1 VGGVA
6 EHGVEGGVVGGAAGE
21 PGGGPDGDPAG
32 GDVVHDCRGYD
43 AVLRASAPPAVGGTA
58 GRPDRARLQNVAA
71 WLLWLIA
78 GGLFAAGEIASLD
91 LVLLMFAGGALGG
104 MTVALLGL
112 GVPFQLLAFLAVS
125 AALLLVVRPVAKH
138 HLVDRTP
145 EQIDGVAVFV
155 GRTGVV
161 SQRVGNDAGRIRLG
175 HDEWT
180 ARTQLDGEVY
190 EVGDEVR
197 IVQIEGPIAYVS
209 HC

>member
-1 VGGVA
+1 
-6 EHGVEGGVVGGAAGE
+6 
-21 PGGGPDGDPAG
+21 
-32 GDVVHDCRGYD
+32 
-43 AVLRASAPPAVGGTA
+43 
-58 GRPDRARLQNVAA
+58 VAA

-78 GGLFAAGEIASLD
+78 AGLFAGGEMASLD

-104 MTVALLGL
+104 MAAALLGGPVVL
-112 GVPFQLLAFLAVS
+112 QLAVFVIVSAGLLA
-125 AALLLVVRPVAKH
+125 VVRPVAKR

-155 GRTGVV
+155 GRTAVV
-161 SQRVGNDAGRIRLG
+161 SERVDENSGRVRMG

-180 ARTQLDGEVY
+180 ARTQLDGEAF